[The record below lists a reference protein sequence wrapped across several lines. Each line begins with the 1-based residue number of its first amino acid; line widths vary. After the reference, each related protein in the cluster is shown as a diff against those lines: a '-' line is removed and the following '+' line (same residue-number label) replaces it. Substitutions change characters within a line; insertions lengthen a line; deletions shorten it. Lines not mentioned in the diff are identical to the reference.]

1 MGEFFGAI
9 TILLIIIASVI
20 AVIYFVLKGAS
31 YFKRT
36 FSVSLWPGVI
46 SLCLSLDIIM
56 FGSMASQESD
66 NSSAVAV
73 VVIASLVLLAYTLYR
88 NIRYYRIYSI
98 PAFLLQGLIAIAQL
112 FILIMAIIYL
122 IIRNTA
128 MYKRGQLN
136 QISKLIKLFADI

>member
-9 TILLIIIASVI
+9 TILLVIIAAVI
-20 AVIYFVLKGAS
+20 AVIYFILKSAS

-36 FSVSLWPGVI
+36 FGVSLWPGVI

-56 FGSMASQESD
+56 FGSMASQESG
-66 NSSAVAV
+66 NGSTIAVI
-73 VVIASLVLLAYTLYR
+73 VIASLSLLAYALYR
-88 NIRYYRIYSI
+88 DIRYYRLYSI

-112 FILIMAIIYL
+112 FILIMAIAYL
-122 IIRNTA
+122 IVRNTA

-136 QISKLIKLFADI
+136 QVSRLVRLFADI

>member
-9 TILLIIIASVI
+9 TILLIIIAAVI
-20 AVIYFVLKGAS
+20 AVIYFILKGAS

-36 FSVSLWPGVI
+36 FGVSLWPGVI

-56 FGSMASQESD
+56 FGSMASQEGGNGST
-66 NSSAVAV
+66 VAV
-73 VVIASLVLLAYTLYR
+73 IVIASLILLAYTLYR
-88 NIRYYRIYSI
+88 DIRYYKLYSI

-112 FILIMAIIYL
+112 FILIMAIVFL
-122 IIRNTA
+122 IVRNTA

-136 QISKLIKLFADI
+136 QVSRLIRLFADI

>member
-9 TILLIIIASVI
+9 TILLIIIAAVI
-20 AVIYFVLKGAS
+20 AVIYFILKGAS

-36 FSVSLWPGVI
+36 FGVSLWPGVI

-56 FGSMASQESD
+56 FGSVASQEGGNGST
-66 NSSAVAV
+66 VAV
-73 VVIASLVLLAYTLYR
+73 IVIASLILLAYTLYR
-88 NIRYYRIYSI
+88 DIRYYKLYSI

-112 FILIMAIIYL
+112 FILIMAIVFL
-122 IIRNTA
+122 IVRNTA

-136 QISKLIKLFADI
+136 QVSRLIRLFADI

>member
-9 TILLIIIASVI
+9 TILLIIIAAVI
-20 AVIYFVLKGAS
+20 AVIYFILKGAS

-36 FSVSLWPGVI
+36 FGVSLWPGVI

-56 FGSMASQESD
+56 FGSMASQESG
-66 NSSAVAV
+66 NGSTIAVI
-73 VVIASLVLLAYTLYR
+73 VIASLILLAYTLYR
-88 NIRYYRIYSI
+88 DIRYYRIYSI

-112 FILIMAIIYL
+112 FILIMAIVFL
-122 IIRNTA
+122 IVRNTA

-136 QISKLIKLFADI
+136 QVSRLIRLFADI

>member
-9 TILLIIIASVI
+9 TILLIIIAAVI
-20 AVIYFVLKGAS
+20 AVIYFILKGAS

-36 FSVSLWPGVI
+36 FGVSLWPGVI

-56 FGSMASQESD
+56 FGSMASQESG
-66 NSSAVAV
+66 NGSTIAFI
-73 VVIASLVLLAYTLYR
+73 VIASLVLLAYTLYR
-88 NIRYYRIYSI
+88 DIRYYRIYSI

-112 FILIMAIIYL
+112 FILIMAIVFL
-122 IIRNTA
+122 IVRNTA

-136 QISKLIKLFADI
+136 QVSRLIRLFADI

>member
-9 TILLIIIASVI
+9 TILLIIIAAVI
-20 AVIYFVLKGAS
+20 AVIYFILKGAS

-36 FSVSLWPGVI
+36 FGVSLWPGVI

-56 FGSMASQESD
+56 FGSMASQESG
-66 NSSAVAV
+66 NGSTVAV
-73 VVIASLVLLAYTLYR
+73 IVIASLILLAYTLYR
-88 NIRYYRIYSI
+88 DIRYYRIYSI

-112 FILIMAIIYL
+112 FILIMAIVFL
-122 IIRNTA
+122 IVRNTA

-136 QISKLIKLFADI
+136 QVSRLIRLFADI

>member
-9 TILLIIIASVI
+9 TILLIIIAAVI
-20 AVIYFVLKGAS
+20 AVIYFILKGAS

-36 FSVSLWPGVI
+36 FGVSLWPGVI

-56 FGSMASQESD
+56 FGSMASQESG
-66 NSSAVAV
+66 NGSTIAII
-73 VVIASLVLLAYTLYR
+73 VIASLILLAYTLYR
-88 NIRYYRIYSI
+88 DIRYYRIYSI

-112 FILIMAIIYL
+112 FILIMAIAYL
-122 IIRNTA
+122 IVRNTA

-136 QISKLIKLFADI
+136 QVSRLVRLFADI

>member
-9 TILLIIIASVI
+9 TILLIIIAAVI
-20 AVIYFVLKGAS
+20 AVIYFILKGAS

-36 FSVSLWPGVI
+36 FGVSLWPGVI

-56 FGSMASQESD
+56 FCSMASQESG
-66 NSSAVAV
+66 NGSTIAVIG
-73 VVIASLVLLAYTLYR
+73 IASLILLAYTLYR
-88 NIRYYRIYSI
+88 DIRYYRIYSI

-112 FILIMAIIYL
+112 FILIMAIVFL
-122 IIRNTA
+122 IVRNTA

-136 QISKLIKLFADI
+136 QVSRLIRLFADI

>member
-73 VVIASLVLLAYTLYR
+73 VVIA
-88 NIRYYRIYSI
+88 
-98 PAFLLQGLIAIAQL
+98 
-112 FILIMAIIYL
+112 
-122 IIRNTA
+122 
-128 MYKRGQLN
+128 
-136 QISKLIKLFADI
+136 